1 MAFHVDCSGISF
13 LFFEFSVE
21 LGFANE
27 KLFNDCLYDSRIVFR
42 FLILLTSPESIIK
55 QNMNLKSSKMHLE
68 VAGEEMLLKYEYENM
83 NLKSSKMLLE
93 VALILVS

>member
-1 MAFHVDCSGISF
+1 
-13 LFFEFSVE
+13 
-21 LGFANE
+21 
-27 KLFNDCLYDSRIVFR
+27 
-42 FLILLTSPESIIK
+42 
-55 QNMNLKSSKMHLE
+55 MNLKSSKMHLE

>member
-1 MAFHVDCSGISF
+1 MIFHIDCSVVSF
-13 LFFEFSVE
+13 LFFEFSVK

-55 QNMNLKSSKMHLE
+55 QNMNLNSSKMHLE
-68 VAGEEMLLKYEYENM
+68 VADEEMLLK
-83 NLKSSKMLLE
+83 
-93 VALILVS
+93 